1 LKQVGIFFGSSSGKT
16 AAIAGKIQEKLGKER
31 SDLWDVEQS
40 SPEDMMDYDFLILGI
55 PTWGIGKTQEDWDVL
70 MPMLENLD
78 FSRKK
83 VALFGLGDQESYP
96 GTFAD
101 GLGKLYEILLSTGCS
116 FTGSWPVAG
125 YAYEGS
131 TAVKGGRFVGLVLDE
146 ENQPE
151 KSNLRID
158 KWLKD
163 ILEDVPSRESN
174 SGGFNVKSL

>member
-1 LKQVGIFFGSSSGKT
+1 M
-16 AAIAGKIQEKLGKER
+16 IAGRIQEKLGTER
-31 SDLWDVEQS
+31 ADNMDVEQS
-40 SPEDMMDYDFLILGI
+40 SPDDMMNYDFLILGI
-55 PTWGIGKTQEDWDVL
+55 PTWGIGKTQEDWDVML
-70 MPMLENLD
+70 PMIKNMD

-101 GLGKLYEILLSTGCS
+101 GLGRLYEVLLSTGCS

-146 ENQPE
+146 ENQQD
-151 KSNLRID
+151 LTGQRID

-163 ILEDVPSRESN
+163 IL
-174 SGGFNVKSL
+174 

>member
-1 LKQVGIFFGSSSGKT
+1 M
-16 AAIAGKIQEKLGKER
+16 
-31 SDLWDVEQS
+31 DVEQS
-40 SPEDMMDYDFLILGI
+40 LPDDMMNYDFLILGI

-70 MPMLENLD
+70 LPMIENMD

-101 GLGKLYEILLSTGCS
+101 ALGHLYEVLLSTGCS

-151 KSNLRID
+151 KTEERID
-158 KWLKD
+158 MWLMD
-163 ILEDVPSRESN
+163 ILEDDP
-174 SGGFNVKSL
+174 F